1 MGERL
6 RESFKMSKAHWI
18 AFFIC
23 LGVAIALMVG
33 GALTPPMFVID
44 KTIFTAVAW
53 LFGFAALAQVP
64 AIIESGRAAVIKKG
78 DASFAIGD
86 ADDLADN

>member
-1 MGERL
+1 MGEAL
-6 RESFKMSKAHWI
+6 KQSFRVSKAHWI

-23 LGVAIALMVG
+23 LGVSILLMIG

-64 AIIESGRAAVIKKG
+64 AIIESGKSAKLQKG
-78 DASFAIGD
+78 DTSLVIGD
-86 ADDLADN
+86 ADKDDE